1 MDDINVLVK
10 DDSAGMPTADQAE
23 KALNYIAVALS
34 NREDFQ
40 KAWMGICE
48 PDPMFVEV
56 ENVYR
61 CLVAYLALMRMHEAK
76 IEAASGHKPL
86 QLTRCRSCQAG
97 IVWLKTKSGK
107 NMPVDAD
114 TWVQGQPPIF
124 NPDLGHIT
132 HFATCPNADQHR
144 KQN

>member
-1 MDDINVLVK
+1 MTDMNILVK

-23 KALNYIAVALS
+23 QCLEVIARYVP
-34 NREDFQ
+34 DF
-40 KAWMGICE
+40 IVNPI
-48 PDPMFVEV
+48 PDSGLPHDLDVV
-56 ENVYR
+56 VPDIHK

-76 IEAASGHKPL
+76 IKAESGHAPL

-97 IVWLKTKSGK
+97 IVWVKTKGGK

-114 TWVQGQPPIF
+114 TWTQGDPHVFSPE
-124 NPDLGHIT
+124 LGHIS

-144 KQN
+144 KRQ